1 MQQTGRAGR
10 DGDRSTALLYYNAS
24 DIGNNVSA
32 MDNAMRDYC
41 RSETCLRHVIAN
53 YFLYNTLVKESL
65 SMIAVQFVNNKA
77 LAVNLNKLFV
87 CDMSSVLCCLLFCTF
102 DEQNIVICFVD

>member
-10 DGDRSTALLYYNAS
+10 DGDRSSALLYYNAS

-41 RSETCLRHVIAN
+41 RSETCLRHAIAN
-53 YFLYNTLVKESL
+53 YFLYNIDERERNHDCCS
-65 SMIAVQFVNNKA
+65 
-77 LAVNLNKLFV
+77 V
-87 CDMSSVLCCLLFCTF
+87 CMKQCTCS
-102 DEQNIVICFVD
+102 QCK